1 MINHFKYLLII
12 LFSSISFATNI
23 HVATTGSD
31 DTGDGT
37 EANPYATIQKGVDIS
52 VEGDTVFIN
61 NGEYF
66 ENISIEAKN
75 IKVIGEDRNET
86 IINGNGSNRCIFV
99 ESNDSLHVE
108 SISLTTGA

>member
-12 LFSSISFATNI
+12 LFSSFSFATTI

-52 VEGDTVFIN
+52 ADGDTVLVHPGTYEAVN
-61 NGEYF
+61 NV
-66 ENISIEAKN
+66 N
-75 IKVIGEDRNET
+75 D
-86 IINGNGSNRCIFV
+86 IF
-99 ESNDSLHVE
+99 
-108 SISLTTGA
+108 